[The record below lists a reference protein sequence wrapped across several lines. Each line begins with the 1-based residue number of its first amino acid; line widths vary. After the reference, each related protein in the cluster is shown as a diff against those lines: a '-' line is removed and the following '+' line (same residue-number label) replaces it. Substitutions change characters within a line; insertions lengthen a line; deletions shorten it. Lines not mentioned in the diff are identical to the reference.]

1 MDSGRG
7 RSEVA
12 PAPSCFGNQQAHYLP
27 LSDSAVRFIDL
38 DEKESDMR
46 HVLKNE
52 RGIALAIAIVALVV
66 VGALIAGALFAA
78 MQEQRVSENVRR
90 VMAAFGVAEEGVYD
104 IIRDWDKNS
113 AAYAALYPFP
123 ADSPATSSVVIDRK
137 PSASKTGSYSGTLFK
152 LNDQLY
158 LVDVTAQDN
167 MSFAGRIRG
176 GGASQRLGLL
186 VRVKPL
192 TLGPPAALTSG
203 GANVLGGNAT
213 INGNDQIP
221 TGWAGCG
228 PTDSAAAGVRTQTT
242 NTVTVN
248 GHSNVL
254 PVLGSP
260 PVLKDPTLADSSFS
274 VYGSVTYAQL
284 ANQADITLPAQNL
297 STSVAPS
304 LSVGRC
310 DTSVLTNW
318 GSPSDP
324 AGPCGQ
330 YFPIIHITGAGA
342 AVSGQEGQGVLLVDG
357 SLDVQGGFQ
366 FFGVVIIKG
375 KLRTSGGGGGNPA
388 HFWGTMMVQ
397 DSVALADPTN
407 TITGNANILYSKCA
421 ITRALDKAGAGAMMR
436 SRGWVQLY

>member
-7 RSEVA
+7 RSDVA

-52 RGIALAIAIVALVV
+52 RGIALALAIVELMV

-78 MQEQRVSENVRR
+78 TEEQRVSENVRR

-104 IIRDWDKNS
+104 IIRDWGKNS
-113 AAYAALYPFP
+113 GTYAGLYPFP
-123 ADSPATSSVVIDRK
+123 AKQSSVVIDTTT
-137 PSASKTGSYSGTLFK
+137 SASKTGSYSGTLFK

-158 LVDVTAQDN
+158 LIDVRAQDN
-167 MSFAGRIRG
+167 MSLAGRVRG

-186 VRVKPL
+186 VRIKPL
-192 TLGPPAALTSG
+192 MLGPPAALTSG
-203 GANVLGGNAT
+203 GANVLGGNAS

-221 TGWAGCG
+221 TGWTGCG
-228 PTDSAAAGVRTQTT
+228 LTDSAGAGVRTQTT
-242 NTVTVN
+242 NTVAFN
-248 GHSNVL
+248 GH
-254 PVLGSP
+254 PTVLGSP

-274 VYGSVTYAQL
+274 VYGDVTYAQL
-284 ANQADITLPAQNL
+284 ASQATITLPAQDF
-297 STSVAPS
+297 STTVAPS
-304 LSVGRC
+304 LSGGTC
-310 DTSVLTNW
+310 NTSVPTNW
-318 GSPSDP
+318 GSPNDP

-330 YFPIIHITGAGA
+330 YFPIIHITGTGA

-357 SLDVQGGFQ
+357 SLDGQGGFQ
-366 FFGVVIIKG
+366 FFGVVVIKG

-388 HFWGTMMVQ
+388 RFCGTMMVQ
-397 DSVALADPTN
+397 DSVALADT
-407 TITGNANILYSKCA
+407 TITIIGNANILYSKCA
-421 ITRALDKAGAGAMMR
+421 ITKALDKAGAGAMMR
-436 SRGWVQLY
+436 S

>member
-7 RSEVA
+7 RSDVA
-12 PAPSCFGNQQAHYLP
+12 PPRFCFGNQRARYLP

-38 DEKESDMR
+38 DGKESDMR

-113 AAYAALYPFP
+113 AAYGALYPFP
-123 ADSPATSSVVIDRK
+123 ADAPARSSVVIDTK
-137 PSASKTGSYSGTLFK
+137 PSASKTGRYSGALFK

-167 MSFAGRIRG
+167 MSLAGRIRG
-176 GGASQRLGLL
+176 GGASQRVGLL
-186 VRVKPL
+186 VRIMPVV
-192 TLGPPAALTSG
+192 LGTPAALTSG
-203 GANVLGGNAT
+203 GANVLGGNAS

-221 TGWAGCG
+221 TGWTGCG
-228 PTDSAAAGVRTQTT
+228 PTDSAGAGVRTQT
-242 NTVTVN
+242 NDTVAFN
-248 GHSNVL
+248 GH
-254 PVLGSP
+254 PTVLGSP

-274 VYGSVTYAQL
+274 VYGDVTYAQL
-284 ANQADITLPAQNL
+284 AGQANITLPAQDL
-297 STSVAPS
+297 STTVAPS
-304 LSVGRC
+304 LSGCTCNTKVP
-310 DTSVLTNW
+310 TNW

-330 YFPIIHITGAGA
+330 YFPIIHITGSG

-357 SLDVQGGFQ
+357 
-366 FFGVVIIKG
+366 
-375 KLRTSGGGGGNPA
+375 
-388 HFWGTMMVQ
+388 
-397 DSVALADPTN
+397 
-407 TITGNANILYSKCA
+407 
-421 ITRALDKAGAGAMMR
+421 
-436 SRGWVQLY
+436 

>member
-123 ADSPATSSVVIDRK
+123 ADSPATSSVVIDTK

-192 TLGPPAALTSG
+192 TLGPPAALTSR
-203 GANVLGGNAT
+203 GANVLRGKAT
-213 INGNDQIP
+213 INRNHQIP
-221 TGWAGCG
+221 TGWTGCG
-228 PTDSAAAGVRTQTT
+228 PTDSAGAGVRTPIN
-242 NTVTVN
+242 NTVRFTGHPTV
-248 GHSNVL
+248 V
-254 PVLGSP
+254 GSP
-260 PVLKDPTLADSSFS
+260 PVLKDPTLADSAFS
-274 VYGSVTYAQL
+274 VYGSMTYAQL
-284 ANQADITLPAQNL
+284 ARQADITLPAQNL
-297 STSVAPS
+297 STTVGPL
-304 LSVGRC
+304 LSGGRC
-310 DTSVLTNW
+310 DTSVPTNW

-330 YFPIIHITGAGA
+330 YVPIIHITGTGA
-342 AVSGQEGQGVLLVDG
+342 AISGQEGQGVLLVDG
-357 SLDVQGGFQ
+357 SL
-366 FFGVVIIKG
+366 
-375 KLRTSGGGGGNPA
+375 
-388 HFWGTMMVQ
+388 
-397 DSVALADPTN
+397 
-407 TITGNANILYSKCA
+407 
-421 ITRALDKAGAGAMMR
+421 
-436 SRGWVQLY
+436 

>member
-12 PAPSCFGNQQAHYLP
+12 PAPACFGNQQAHYWP

-104 IIRDWDKNS
+104 IIRDWDKNG

-123 ADSPATSSVVIDRK
+123 ADSPATSSVVIDTK
-137 PSASKTGSYSGTLFK
+137 PSARKTGSYSGTLFK
-152 LNDQLY
+152 LNEQLY
-158 LVDVTAQDN
+158 LIDVTAQDN
-167 MSFAGRIRG
+167 MSLAGRVRG
-176 GGASQRLGLL
+176 GGASQ
-186 VRVKPL
+186 
-192 TLGPPAALTSG
+192 
-203 GANVLGGNAT
+203 AN
-213 INGNDQIP
+213 I
-221 TGWAGCG
+221 
-228 PTDSAAAGVRTQTT
+228 
-242 NTVTVN
+242 
-248 GHSNVL
+248 
-254 PVLGSP
+254 
-260 PVLKDPTLADSSFS
+260 TLA
-274 VYGSVTYAQL
+274 AQ
-284 ANQADITLPAQNL
+284 DFPTTI
-297 STSVAPS
+297 SPS
-304 LSVGRC
+304 LSGSTCNTNVR
-310 DTSVLTNW
+310 TNW

-330 YFPIIHITGAGA
+330 YFPIIHITGTGA
-342 AVSGQEGQGVLLVDG
+342 AISGQEGQGVLLVDG

-375 KLRTSGGGGGNPA
+375 KLRTSGGGGTPA

-397 DSVALADPTN
+397 DSVALSDTTN

-421 ITRALDKAGAGAMMR
+421 ILKALDKTGVGTMLR
-436 SRGWVQLY
+436 SRGWIQLY

>member
-1 MDSGRG
+1 M
-7 RSEVA
+7 
-12 PAPSCFGNQQAHYLP
+12 
-27 LSDSAVRFIDL
+27 
-38 DEKESDMR
+38 K

-52 RGIALAIAIVALVV
+52 RGMALALAIVALVV
-66 VGALIAGALFAA
+66 VGALIVGALFSGT
-78 MQEQRVSENVRR
+78 QEQRAGENVRR
-90 VMAAFGVAEEGVYD
+90 ALTSFGVAEEGVYD
-104 IIRDWDKNS
+104 IIRRWDNNRGT
-113 AAYAALYPFP
+113 YAGLYPYQ
-123 ADSPATSSVVIDRK
+123 ANGAARDSVAIDTTT
-137 PSASKTGSYSGTLFK
+137 SASKTGSYSGTLFK

-167 MSFAGRIRG
+167 MSLAGRIRG

-186 VRVKPL
+186 VRIKPPM
-192 TLGPPAALTSG
+192 LGPPAALTSG
-203 GANVLGGNAT
+203 GANVLGGSAS
-213 INGNDQIP
+213 IDGNDQTP
-221 TGWAGCG
+221 TGWTGCG
-228 PTDSAAAGVRTQTT
+228 PTDSAGAGIRTQTAD
-242 NTVTVN
+242 TVRFS
-248 GHSNVL
+248 GHPS
-254 PVLGSP
+254 VLGSP

-284 ANQADITLPAQNL
+284 AGRANITLPAQNL
-297 STSVAPS
+297 STTVAPS
-304 LSVGRC
+304 LSGGRC
-310 DTSVLTNW
+310 DTSVPTNW

-342 AVSGQEGQGVLLVDG
+342 AISGQEGQGVLLVDG

-397 DSVALADPTN
+397 DSVALADTTN
-407 TITGNANILYSKCA
+407 AIIGNANILYSKCA
-421 ITRALDKAGAGAMMR
+421 ITKALDKTGAGAAMR

>member
-66 VGALIAGALFAA
+66 VCALIAGALFAA

-104 IIRDWDKNS
+104 LTRQWDKSS

-167 MSFAGRIRG
+167 MSYAGRIRG

-186 VRVKPL
+186 VRVQPL
-192 TLGPPAALTSG
+192 THCPPPALTSG
-203 GANVLGGNAT
+203 GANGRGGNASPHRT
-213 INGNDQIP
+213 WQAPIRWTRRGSTRGVEP
-221 TGWAGCG
+221 GV
-228 PTDSAAAGVRTQTT
+228 AAQ
-242 NTVTVN
+242 
-248 GHSNVL
+248 
-254 PVLGSP
+254 
-260 PVLKDPTLADSSFS
+260 
-274 VYGSVTYAQL
+274 
-284 ANQADITLPAQNL
+284 
-297 STSVAPS
+297 
-304 LSVGRC
+304 
-310 DTSVLTNW
+310 
-318 GSPSDP
+318 
-324 AGPCGQ
+324 
-330 YFPIIHITGAGA
+330 
-342 AVSGQEGQGVLLVDG
+342 
-357 SLDVQGGFQ
+357 
-366 FFGVVIIKG
+366 
-375 KLRTSGGGGGNPA
+375 
-388 HFWGTMMVQ
+388 
-397 DSVALADPTN
+397 
-407 TITGNANILYSKCA
+407 
-421 ITRALDKAGAGAMMR
+421 
-436 SRGWVQLY
+436 

>member
-12 PAPSCFGNQQAHYLP
+12 PAPAGFGNQQAHYLP

-221 TGWAGCG
+221 TVWTGCG
-228 PTDSAAAGVRTQTT
+228 PTDSAGAGVRTQT
-242 NTVTVN
+242 NDTVRFTGHPTV
-248 GHSNVL
+248 V
-254 PVLGSP
+254 GSP
-260 PVLKDPTLADSSFS
+260 PVLKDPTLADSAFS
-274 VYGSVTYAQL
+274 VYGSMTYAQL
-284 ANQADITLPAQNL
+284 AKQADITLPAQNL
-297 STSVAPS
+297 STTVGPL
-304 LSVGRC
+304 LSGGRC
-310 DTSVLTNW
+310 DTSVPTNW

-330 YFPIIHITGAGA
+330 YFPIIHITGTGA
-342 AVSGQEGQGVLLVDG
+342 AISGQEGQGVLLVDG

-366 FFGVVIIKG
+366 FFGVVVIKG

-388 HFWGTMMVQ
+388 HFWGAMLVQ
-397 DSVALADPTN
+397 DAVELADTTN
-407 TITGNANILYSKCA
+407 TIVGNANILYSKCA
-421 ITRALDKAGAGAMMR
+421 ITKALDKAGAGAMMR

>member
-123 ADSPATSSVVIDRK
+123 ADSPATSSVVIDTK
-137 PSASKTGSYSGTLFK
+137 PSASKTGSYSGRLFK

-167 MSFAGRIRG
+167 MSFAGRIRA

-186 VRVKPL
+186 VRIKPL

-203 GANVLGGNAT
+203 GANVLSGNAK
-213 INGNDQIP
+213 INGNDQVP
-221 TGWAGCG
+221 TGWTGCG
-228 PTDSAAAGVRTQTT
+228 PTDSAGAGVRTQTT
-242 NTVTVN
+242 NTVTFTGRPIVVGN
-248 GHSNVL
+248 
-254 PVLGSP
+254 PA
-260 PVLKDPTLADSSFS
+260 VLKDPTLADSSFS
-274 VYGSVTYAQL
+274 AYGDVTYNQL
-284 ANQADITLPAQNL
+284 ASRANITLAAQDF
-297 STSVAPS
+297 STTIAPS
-304 LSVGRC
+304 LA
-310 DTSVLTNW
+310 
-318 GSPSDP
+318 GSP
-324 AGPCGQ
+324 
-330 YFPIIHITGAGA
+330 
-342 AVSGQEGQGVLLVDG
+342 
-357 SLDVQGGFQ
+357 
-366 FFGVVIIKG
+366 
-375 KLRTSGGGGGNPA
+375 GNTTVRP
-388 HFWGTMMVQ
+388 H
-397 DSVALADPTN
+397 
-407 TITGNANILYSKCA
+407 
-421 ITRALDKAGAGAMMR
+421 RAR
-436 SRGWVQLY
+436 PS

>member
-1 MDSGRG
+1 
-7 RSEVA
+7 
-12 PAPSCFGNQQAHYLP
+12 
-27 LSDSAVRFIDL
+27 
-38 DEKESDMR
+38 MR

-78 MQEQRVSENVRR
+78 TQEQRVSENVRR

-123 ADSPATSSVVIDRK
+123 AYSPATSSVVIDTK

-186 VRVKPL
+186 VRIKPL
-192 TLGPPAALTSG
+192 TLGTPAALTSG
-203 GANVLGGNAT
+203 GANVLSGNAK

-221 TGWAGCG
+221 TGWTGCG
-228 PTDSAAAGVRTQTT
+228 PTDSAAAGVRTQMN
-242 NTVTVN
+242 NTVTIN
-248 GHSNVL
+248 GHPTPGSS

-260 PVLKDPTLADSSFS
+260 AVLKDPTLADSSFS
-274 VYGSVTYAQL
+274 VFGDKTYAQL
-284 ANQADITLPAQNL
+284 ANQATITMSAQDF
-297 STSVAPS
+297 STTIAPS
-304 LSVGRC
+304 LSGGTCNTNVR
-310 DTSVLTNW
+310 TNW
-318 GSPSDP
+318 GSPSNP

-330 YFPIIHITGAGA
+330 YFPIIHITGTSA
-342 AVSGQEGQGVLLVDG
+342 AISGQEGQGVLLVDG

-366 FFGVVIIKG
+366 FYGVVIIKG
-375 KLRTSGGGGGNPA
+375 KLRTSGGGGNPA

-397 DSVALADPTN
+397 DSVALADTTN

-421 ITRALDKAGAGAMMR
+421 ILKALDKTGVGTMLR
-436 SRGWVQLY
+436 SRGWIQLY